1 MKSFINNNTE
11 KIFITGEKKL
21 IGSVKVS
28 GAKNA
33 ALPLMAL
40 SLIIN
45 EGYNLNNVPDL
56 ADTRLMSNLLINLG
70 IKIDWKKG
78 NLNFD
83 GKPKKD
89 EASYDLV
96 RQMRASILV
105 LGPLL
110 VSKGSAKVPLP
121 GGCAI
126 GSRPIDLHVMV
137 MEALGAKI
145 IFDSGFI
152 IGSINDEGLKGAI
165 INFPKVSVGATESA
179 IMTAVLANGQTKI
192 LNAAKEPEITDLANC
207 LNKAG
212 GDIKGVGTNT
222 LIINGVRKLNKV
234 SHSVV
239 SDRIEAGSFAIASSI
254 TKGNVEI
261 NNINPKNLT
270 EFINVLKY
278 TGSEIEISENSIKV
292 MCLQRPRPL
301 NVATDPYP
309 GFPTDLQAQYMALM
323 AIANGKTLIKETIFE
338 NRFMHVPELMRMGA
352 KIFVNHQEAKVQG
365 VKKLKGAKVMASDL
379 RASMCLILGA
389 LAACG
394 TSEIDGIFH
403 LDRGYE
409 NLESKLSNLGAI
421 IKRSNREI

>member
-1 MKSFINNNTE
+1 MISFTNNNIE
-11 KIFITGEKKL
+11 KIYITGNKKL
-21 IGSVKVS
+21 TGSVNIS

-45 EGYNLNNVPDL
+45 KDFNLYNVPDL
-56 ADTRLMSNLLINLG
+56 ADTRLMSDLLIDLG
-70 IKIDWKKG
+70 VKINWNKG
-78 NLNFD
+78 NVNFN

-110 VSKGSAKVPLP
+110 ASKGSAKVPLP

-137 MEALGAKI
+137 MEALGANI

-152 IGSINDEGLKGAI
+152 IGSLSNEGLKGGNI
-165 INFPKVSVGATESA
+165 KFPKVSVGATESA
-179 IMTAVLANGQTKI
+179 IMTAVLAEGQTKI
-192 LNAAKEPEITDLANC
+192 YNAAREPEISDLANC
-207 LNKAG
+207 LNQAG
-212 GDIKGVGTNT
+212 ADIKGIGTDV
-222 LIINGVRKLNKV
+222 LIINGVKELNQV

-254 TKGNVEI
+254 TMGDVEI
-261 NNINPKNLT
+261 NNVSTKNLT
-270 EFINVLKY
+270 EFINVLRY
-278 TGSEIEISENSIKV
+278 TGSKVEVSNNSINVSNSK
-292 MCLQRPRPL
+292 RPRPFDVIT
-301 NVATDPYP
+301 NPYP

-323 AIANGKTLIKETIFE
+323 AIADGKTLIRETIFE
-338 NRFMHVPELMRMGA
+338 NRFMHAPELIRMGA
-352 KIFVNHQEAKVQG
+352 KISINHQEAEIYG

-389 LAACG
+389 LAASG
-394 TSEIDGIFH
+394 TSEINGLYH

-409 NLESKLSNLGAI
+409 NLTDKLTNLGAI
-421 IKRSNREI
+421 IKRSN

>member
-1 MKSFINNNTE
+1 MNNFTNNNIE
-11 KIFITGEKKL
+11 KIYITGEQKL
-21 IGSVKVS
+21 TGMVNIS

-45 EGYNLNNVPDL
+45 EDFNLYNVPDL
-56 ADTRLMSNLLINLG
+56 ADTRLMSNLLIDLG
-70 IKIDWKKG
+70 IAINWKKG
-78 NLNFD
+78 NLNFY

-110 VSKGSAKVPLP
+110 ASKGSAKVPLP

-137 MEALGAKI
+137 MEALGANVK
-145 IFDSGFI
+145 FDSGFI
-152 IGSINDEGLKGAI
+152 ISSLSNEGLKGGI

-179 IMTAVLANGQTKI
+179 LMTAVLAKGQTKI
-192 LNAAKEPEITDLANC
+192 FNAAKEPEVTDLALC

-212 GDIKGVGTNT
+212 ADIKGVGTDN
-222 LIINGVRKLNKV
+222 LIINGVKELNQV

-254 TKGNVEI
+254 TMGNVEI
-261 NNINPKNLT
+261 NNINPENLT
-270 EFINVLKY
+270 EFINVLKF
-278 TGSEIEISENSIKV
+278 TGSKVEIFENSMNV
-292 MCLQRPRPL
+292 SCLQRPKTF
-301 NVATDPYP
+301 NVDTNPYP

-323 AIANGKTLIKETIFE
+323 AIANGKTFIKETIFE

-352 KIFVNHQEAKVQG
+352 KISVNHQEAEIHG
-365 VKKLKGAKVMASDL
+365 VKNLKGAKVMASDL
-379 RASMCLILGA
+379 RASMCLIIAA
-389 LAACG
+389 LAASG
-394 TSEIDGIFH
+394 TSEIDGLNH

-409 NLESKLSNLGAI
+409 NLEDKLTNLGAI
-421 IKRSNREI
+421 IKRSN

>member
-1 MKSFINNNTE
+1 MNSLTKNNIE
-11 KIFITGEKKL
+11 KIYITGEKKL
-21 IGSVKVS
+21 TGTVNIS

-45 EGYNLNNVPDL
+45 EDYNLYNVPDL
-56 ADTRLMSNLLINLG
+56 ADTRLMSNLLIDLG
-70 IKIDWKKG
+70 IKINWKKG
-78 NLNFD
+78 ILNFN
-83 GKPKKD
+83 GNPIKD

-110 VSKGSAKVPLP
+110 ASKGSAKVPLP

-145 IFDSGFI
+145 IFDAGFI
-152 IGSINDEGLKGAI
+152 IGSLNNKGLKGGL

-179 IMTAVLANGQTKI
+179 IMTAVLAKGQTKI
-192 LNAAKEPEITDLANC
+192 SNAAKEPEINDLANC

-212 GDIKGVGTNT
+212 ADIKGIGTSN
-222 LIINGVRKLNKV
+222 LIINGVKKLNKV

-254 TKGNVEI
+254 TMGNIEI
-261 NNINPKNLT
+261 KNINPKNLS
-270 EFINVLKY
+270 EFINALRM
-278 TGSEIEISENSIKV
+278 TGTRVDVANNS
-292 MCLQRPRPL
+292 L
-301 NVATDPYP
+301 NVSCSKRPKPFDVVTKPHP

-323 AIANGKTLIKETIFE
+323 AIASGNTLIKETIFE
-338 NRFMHVPELMRMGA
+338 NRFMHVPELTRMGA
-352 KIFVNHQEAKVQG
+352 KISINHQEAKICG

-389 LAACG
+389 LSASG
-394 TSEIDGIFH
+394 TSEIDGVYH

-409 NLESKLSNLGAI
+409 NLENKLTNLGAI
-421 IKRSNREI
+421 VKRSD

>member
-1 MKSFINNNTE
+1 MNSFTNNNVE
-11 KIFITGEKKL
+11 KIYITGEQKL
-21 IGSVKVS
+21 TGIVNIS

-45 EGYNLNNVPDL
+45 KDFNLYNVPDL
-56 ADTRLMSNLLINLG
+56 ADTRLMSNLLIDLG
-70 IKIDWKKG
+70 IAINWEKG
-78 NLNFD
+78 NLNFY

-110 VSKGSAKVPLP
+110 ASKGSAKVPLP

-137 MEALGAKI
+137 MEALGANVK
-145 IFDSGFI
+145 FDSGFI
-152 IGSINDEGLKGAI
+152 ISSLSNEGLKGGI

-179 IMTAVLANGQTKI
+179 LMTAVLAKGQTKI
-192 LNAAKEPEITDLANC
+192 FNAAKEPEVTDLVNC

-212 GDIKGVGTNT
+212 ADIKGVGTEN
-222 LIINGVRKLNKV
+222 LIINGVRELKQV

-254 TKGNVEI
+254 TMGDVEI
-261 NNINPKNLT
+261 NNINPKNLA
-270 EFINVLKY
+270 EFINVLQF
-278 TGSEIEISENSIKV
+278 TGSKVEIFNNSMRVSSTK
-292 MCLQRPRPL
+292 RPKPYY
-301 NVATDPYP
+301 VITDPYP

-323 AIANGKTLIKETIFE
+323 AIADGKTLIKETIFE

-352 KIFVNHQEAKVQG
+352 KISVNQQKAEIHG
-365 VKKLKGAKVMASDL
+365 VKNLKGAKVMASDL
-379 RASMCLILGA
+379 RASMCLILAA
-389 LAACG
+389 LAATG
-394 TSEIDGIFH
+394 ISEIDGLNH

-409 NLESKLSNLGAI
+409 NLEDKLTNLGAI
-421 IKRSNREI
+421 IKRSN

>member
-1 MKSFINNNTE
+1 MNSFINNNTE
-11 KIFITGEKKL
+11 KINITGEKKL
-21 IGSVKVS
+21 TGCVNIS

-45 EGYNLNNVPDL
+45 KGFNLYNVPDL
-56 ADTRLMSNLLINLG
+56 ADTRLMSNLLIDLG

-78 NLNFD
+78 NLNFN

-110 VSKGSAKVPLP
+110 ASKGSAKVPLP

-137 MEALGAKI
+137 MEALGANV

-152 IGSINDEGLKGAI
+152 ISSLSNEGLTGGV

-179 IMTAVLANGQTKI
+179 IMTAVLAKGQTKI
-192 LNAAKEPEITDLANC
+192 LNAAREPEINDLANC

-212 GDIKGVGTNT
+212 ADIKGIGTDI
-222 LIINGVRKLNKV
+222 LLINGVRELNEV
-234 SHSVV
+234 SHHVV

-254 TKGNVEI
+254 TMGNIEI

-270 EFINVLKY
+270 EFINVLKL
-278 TGSEIEISENSIKV
+278 TGSKVEIFNNSMNVSCSK
-292 MCLQRPRPL
+292 RPKPH
-301 NVATDPYP
+301 NVVTNPYP

-323 AIANGKTLIKETIFE
+323 AIADGKTLIKETIFE

-352 KIFVNHQEAKVQG
+352 KITINHQKAQIYG

-389 LAACG
+389 LAASG
-394 TSEIDGIFH
+394 TSEIDGLYH

-409 NLESKLSNLGAI
+409 NLEDKLANLGAI
-421 IKRSNREI
+421 IKRSI

>member
-1 MKSFINNNTE
+1 MISFTNNNIE
-11 KIFITGEKKL
+11 KIYIKGKKKL
-21 IGSVKVS
+21 TGSVNIS

-45 EGYNLNNVPDL
+45 KDFNLYNVPDL
-56 ADTRLMSNLLINLG
+56 ADTRLMSNLLIDLG
-70 IKIDWKKG
+70 VKINWNKG
-78 NLNFD
+78 NINFN

-110 VSKGSAKVPLP
+110 ASKGSAKVPLP

-137 MEALGAKI
+137 MEALGANI

-152 IGSINDEGLKGAI
+152 IASLSNEGLKGGNI
-165 INFPKVSVGATESA
+165 KFPKVSVGATESA
-179 IMTAVLANGQTKI
+179 IMTAVLAEGQTKI
-192 LNAAKEPEITDLANC
+192 YNAAREPEISDLANC
-207 LNKAG
+207 LNQAG
-212 GDIKGVGTNT
+212 ADIKGIGTNI
-222 LIINGVRKLNKV
+222 LIINGVKELNQV

-254 TKGNVEI
+254 TMGDIEI
-261 NNINPKNLT
+261 NNVSTKNLT
-270 EFINVLKY
+270 EFINVLRY
-278 TGSEIEISENSIKV
+278 TGSKVEVSNNSINVSNSK
-292 MCLQRPRPL
+292 RPRPFDVIT
-301 NVATDPYP
+301 NPYP

-323 AIANGKTLIKETIFE
+323 AIADGKTLIKETIFE

-352 KIFVNHQEAKVQG
+352 KISINHKEAEIYG
-365 VKKLKGAKVMASDL
+365 VKTLKGAKVMASDL

-389 LAACG
+389 LAASG
-394 TSEIDGIFH
+394 TSEIDGLYH

-409 NLESKLSNLGAI
+409 NLTDKLTNLGAI
-421 IKRSNREI
+421 IKRSN